1 MDSQAN
7 EIVQPEW
14 LKGYQPKPRNGNPAW
29 TPGCKSPNPS
39 GRPRGI
45 VDKRTKVT
53 QALLDDAPAIA
64 RTVVEA
70 ALGGCVQSAALV
82 LSRVAPALKPL
93 SEPIQFDFD
102 PSVSIASQIEA
113 VLAGIAGGAVPPDV
127 GKQIIEAIG
136 TLASVRATEELEQRI
151 VMLEAKQV

>member
-14 LKGYQPKPRNGNPAW
+14 MKGYQPKPAPGNPKW
-29 TPGCKSPNPS
+29 TPGCKSPNPA

-64 RTVVEA
+64 RVVIDA
-70 ALGGCVQSAALV
+70 AKEGDMQAASLV
-82 LSRVAPALKPL
+82 LSRIAPILKAQT
-93 SEPIQFDFD
+93 EPVQFDFD
-102 PSVSIASQIEA
+102 PSASITEQIEA

-127 GKQIIEAIG
+127 GKTIIDSIG
-136 TLASVRATEELEQRI
+136 TLANVRATEELEQRI
-151 VMLEAKQV
+151 IMLEAKQL